1 VIWRFRER
9 VGKRVQVDE
18 GVPVLRVLE
27 NLLMTCSNDVRRIPV
42 GNTQF
47 AVTRIARHMGCR
59 MHSNTDMPDQE
70 SDQDGKAEMSGSK
83 CHAIYD
89 FRKRLRFSSVLV
101 YAYPGRNAL
110 PALVQ
115 ILVELPV

>member
-1 VIWRFRER
+1 MIWRFPER
-9 VGKRVQVDE
+9 VGKRIKVDD
-18 GVPVLRVLE
+18 GVPVLPVLK
-27 NLLMTCSNDVRRIPV
+27 NLLLACSNDVRRIPV
-42 GNTQF
+42 GDTQF
-47 AVTRIARHMGCR
+47 AVTRIARHVGCR
-59 MHSNTDMPDQE
+59 MHSNTDMPDQRG
-70 SDQDGKAEMSGSK
+70 DQDGKAEMSGSK
-83 CHAIYD
+83 RHAIYD